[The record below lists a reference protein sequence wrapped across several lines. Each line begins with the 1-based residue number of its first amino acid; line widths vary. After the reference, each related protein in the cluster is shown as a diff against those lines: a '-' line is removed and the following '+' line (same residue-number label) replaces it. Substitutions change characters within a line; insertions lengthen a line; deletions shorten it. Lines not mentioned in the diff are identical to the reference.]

1 MVTPAA
7 RRRGVEHLTQEWSL
21 SERRACQLTGLHR
34 SVARYRPR
42 ARDEAA
48 LIARLKALATAHPRY
63 GYLMLHAML
72 QAEGLVQ
79 NRKRTYRLYTALG
92 LQVRTKRRKR
102 LTRPRV
108 PLAPATRPNERWSVD
123 FVSDQ
128 LATGRRF
135 RVFCIVDDYTR
146 ECVGQIVDVSIS
158 GARLGRYLDL
168 VGEDRPLPK
177 TLVCD
182 NGPELTSKALFLW
195 AQHHRVRL
203 HFIQPGKPTQNAFAE
218 SFIGKFRDTCLNEHW
233 FTSLE
238 EARRT
243 IDAWRRHYNEIR
255 PHSSLGYQPPAT
267 YAENA
272 A

>member
-1 MVTPAA
+1 MVAPAA
-7 RRRGVEHLTQEWSL
+7 RRRGVEHLIQEWSL
-21 SERRACQLTGLHR
+21 SERRACRLTGLHR

-42 ARDEAA
+42 PRDEAA

-128 LATGRRF
+128 LASGRRF
-135 RVFCIVDDYTR
+135 RVFCIVDDHSR
-146 ECVGQIVDVSIS
+146 ECVGQIVVVSIS
-158 GARLGRYLDL
+158 GARGITSPLQSGQWLPHPAPAPVARTNAPQRITRRRYPSTLQAYTAKRLRRSVVIGRRKRSGCPIGRGGWQQVPHAPYET
-168 VGEDRPLPK
+168 VPITWWTEPRS
-177 TLVCD
+177 
-182 NGPELTSKALFLW
+182 SKK
-195 AQHHRVRL
+195 
-203 HFIQPGKPTQNAFAE
+203 G
-218 SFIGKFRDTCLNEHW
+218 
-233 FTSLE
+233 
-238 EARRT
+238 
-243 IDAWRRHYNEIR
+243 
-255 PHSSLGYQPPAT
+255 
-267 YAENA
+267 
-272 A
+272 